1 VFLPRYPPVT
11 DNVNK
16 KDSTMI
22 RTLLG
27 ATILS
32 ATAFAASAATYTVT
46 VTNDL
51 GMELVAPILIANVTN
66 DGHIFA
72 GDYVTPE
79 AEEQI
84 LTGDPA
90 KLAARIGADAMVGHG
105 MDGPPGV
112 LLAPGKS
119 VSFDINTDADMV
131 RVLAMIAPTHTPD
144 NYVTAVID
152 LEDKMSTGGHL
163 VRYDIGHDEMTKMT
177 TKVMMGDAMMEDG
190 ATATDTMAS
199 EDGTMATEDPMA
211 SEDAMASDD
220 SSMEHDTMAD
230 GGVTISFVLK

>member
-1 VFLPRYPPVT
+1 MF
-11 DNVNK
+11 
-16 KDSTMI
+16 

-32 ATAFAASAATYTVT
+32 AAAAAASAATYTVT
-46 VTNDL
+46 VANDL
-51 GMELVAPILIANVTN
+51 AEELVAPILITNVAN
-66 DGHIFA
+66 DGHIFE

-79 AEEQI
+79 AETQI
-84 LTGDPA
+84 LTGDPG

-119 VSFDINTDADMV
+119 VSFDINTEAEMV
-131 RVLAMIAPTHTPD
+131 RILAMIAPTITPD

-152 LEDKMSTGGHL
+152 LAGMETTGVHL

-177 TKVMMGDAMMEDG
+177 TKVMMGEAMMKESDSM
-190 ATATDTMAS
+190 ASDDTMSSDDTMAS
-199 EDGTMATEDPMA
+199 DDAMA
-211 SEDAMASDD
+211 SEDMMHS
-220 SSMEHDTMAD
+220 